1 MTPEQENQLFKSI
14 GQIEA
19 TQIAILEKMKD
30 MDANTNKRVDG
41 IEKRVDKL
49 ESQVTNNRVKIATIG
64 GSASLAVAVAV
75 ELLKL
80 GGS

>member
-1 MTPEQENQLFKSI
+1 MTPEQENLLFQSI
-14 GQIEA
+14 GQIQG
-19 TQIAILEKMKD
+19 TQEAILKEVTAIKED
-30 MDANTNKRVDG
+30 LTKRVENVERRQDEL
-41 IEKRVDKL
+41 EKH
-49 ESQVTNNRVKIATIG
+49 VTNNRVKIATIG